1 MKKYNYIR
9 RIVGKA
15 INLPTNND
23 QFTLYNHF
31 VEIQSG
37 MRDFLPQPYMP
48 VLTGIRARWQLS
60 VLTTGERTFMWR
72 AQKMQR
78 CPRPLS
84 MLSDFIIPAPSLSA
98 MTRSVKTRNRQQL

>member
-31 VEIQSG
+31 VEKIG
-37 MRDFLPQPYMP
+37 
-48 VLTGIRARWQLS
+48 RAH
-60 VLTTGERTFMWR
+60 V
-72 AQKMQR
+72 
-78 CPRPLS
+78 
-84 MLSDFIIPAPSLSA
+84 
-98 MTRSVKTRNRQQL
+98 

>member
-37 MRDFLPQPYMP
+37 MRGFFAATLYAGTDRYSGEVATFSFDYWRTHLYVESTENAKVSEAIINAFRFYYPGP
-48 VLTGIRARWQLS
+48 LS
-60 VLTTGERTFMWR
+60 VSDDTVGE
-72 AQKMQR
+72 
-78 CPRPLS
+78 
-84 MLSDFIIPAPSLSA
+84 DEE
-98 MTRSVKTRNRQQL
+98 